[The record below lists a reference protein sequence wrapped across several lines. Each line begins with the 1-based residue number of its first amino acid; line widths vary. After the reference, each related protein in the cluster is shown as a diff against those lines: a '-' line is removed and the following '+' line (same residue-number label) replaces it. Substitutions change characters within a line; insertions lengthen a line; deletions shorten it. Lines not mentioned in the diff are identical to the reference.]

1 MSSDEVLLKF
11 FSLFF
16 WIIKPVLSI
25 WCAMLFYV
33 LRFCLLLIIYL
44 FFLSLASLLDPPY
57 VNIGI
62 SYCVFQKVKTV
73 FLLP

>member
-1 MSSDEVLLKF
+1 
-11 FSLFF
+11 
-16 WIIKPVLSI
+16 
-25 WCAMLFYV
+25 MLFYV